1 MKVFTTRPE
10 TIFGVSYIVL
20 APEYASLQDL
30 IPDEEKVAVNAYL
43 TSINHAT
50 DQQRQESKT
59 GQWTG
64 RMAVHPVTRR
74 EVPVYIAAYVLA
86 DFGSGA
92 VMGVPR
98 HDARDKIFA
107 ETLKIYDESVTVLS
121 SNHPK
126 YAFIDVVCSYT

>member
-1 MKVFTTRPE
+1 VKVFTTRPE

-20 APEYASLQDL
+20 APEYASLLEL
-30 IPDEEKVAVNAYL
+30 IPEEEKDAVNAYL

-64 RMAVHPVTRR
+64 RMAVHPVTH
-74 EVPVYIAAYVLA
+74 EELPVYIAAYVLS

-98 HDARDKIFA
+98 HDARDKTFA
-107 ETLKIYDESVTVLS
+107 ETLKIFDDSVAVLS

-126 YAFIDVVCSYT
+126 YE